1 MKTYQI
7 RIFPTKNQIEE
18 LSELSSIRSDIWNE
32 LLNIQQ
38 KSYEEN
44 KSIYNKFDLN
54 NMLPKLK
61 NKYPNW
67 KKLNSKAI
75 QTIATELFGSY
86 RSFFNLIK
94 KDKNARPPRKIENKD
109 YHTIT
114 WNQSGWII
122 KENNEIIINKIPFRY
137 KYNLNIKDFNIKEIR
152 VKYVRNKWL
161 CDLVVNDK
169 VDYIDELNIKTN
181 VLSFDLGLKKLATG
195 IDNKGNQVVVENKS
209 KKINKYFQKQIGK
222 VQEKRSK
229 TKKESKRNKKL
240 RKDLNKLYHKKN
252 EQIKQTLHIQSKKL
266 VNMNYNTIIVG
277 DLSVKKLMEKQGTN
291 KKKKGIRKSFHQS
304 NINMFLQ
311 FLSYK
316 CQSKNINL
324 TKIDEKWT
332 SQLNCLTGKLFDKKL
347 ELSDREVQLSKEITI
362 DRDLNSA
369 INILNRWFENH
380 FASMNEPLDI
390 SNVLK
395 KYNLSKETQKSL
407 VCV

>member
-122 KENNEIIINKIPFRY
+122 KGNNEIIINKIPFRY

-395 KYNLSKETQKSL
+395 KYNLSKETHKSL

>member
-7 RIFPTKNQIEE
+7 RLFPSKEQIDN
-18 LSELSSIRSDIWNE
+18 LNELSSIRSEIWNE

-61 NKYPNW
+61 EKYPKW

-94 KDKNARPPRKIENKD
+94 KDKNARPPKNIENND

-137 KYNLNIKDFNIKEIR
+137 KSNFNIKELNIKEIR
-152 VKYVRNKWL
+152 VKYIRNKWL

-169 VDYIDELNIKTN
+169 IDYETDLNIKTN
-181 VLSFDLGLKKLATG
+181 VLAFDLGLKKLATG
-195 IDNKGNQVVVENKS
+195 IDNKGNQIVVENKS

-229 TKKESKRNKKL
+229 TKKGSKRNKKL
-240 RKDLNKLYHKKN
+240 KKDLNKLYHKKN

-266 VNMNYNTIIVG
+266 SNMNYNTIIVG
-277 DLSVKKLMEKQGTN
+277 DLSVKKLMEKEGVN
-291 KKKKGIRKSFHQS
+291 KKKKGIRKSFHNT

-332 SQLNCLTGKLFDKKL
+332 SQLNCLTGKIFDKKL
-347 ELSDREVQLSKEITI
+347 KLSDREVQLSDKIII

-369 INILNRWFENH
+369 INILKRWFENH
-380 FASMNEPLDI
+380 FASMNEPLDLT
-390 SNVLK
+390 NVLK
-395 KYNLSKETQKSL
+395 KYNLFKETHKSL

>member
-7 RIFPTKNQIEE
+7 RLFPTKEKIDQLN
-18 LSELSSIRSDIWNE
+18 ELSSIRTEVWNKLLDI
-32 LLNIQQ
+32 Q
-38 KSYEEN
+38 KESYELN

-54 NMLPKLK
+54 NMLPELK
-61 NKYPNW
+61 EKNLSW
-67 KKLNSKAI
+67 KKLNSKAL
-75 QTIATELFGSY
+75 QTISTELFGSY

-94 KDKNARPPRKIENKD
+94 KDKNARPPKKIENKD

-122 KENNEIIINKIPFRY
+122 KDNNEIIINKINFRY
-137 KYNLNIKDFNIKEIR
+137 KSNINISELNIKEIR
-152 VKYVRNKWL
+152 IKYSRNKWL

-169 VDYIDELNIKTN
+169 IEYKNDINIKTN
-181 VLSFDLGLKKLATG
+181 VLAFDLGLSKLATG
-195 IDNKGNQVVVENKS
+195 VDNKGNQIIVENKS
-209 KKINKYFQKQIGK
+209 KRINKYFQKQISRIQK
-222 VQEKRSK
+222 KSSK
-229 TKKESKRNKKL
+229 TKKGSIRNLKFK
-240 RKDLNKLYHKKN
+240 KDLNKLYQKKN

-266 VNMNYNTIIVG
+266 ANMDYNTIIVG
-277 DLSVKKLMEKQGTN
+277 DLSVKKLMEKEGTN
-291 KKKKGIRKSFHQS
+291 KNKRGIRKSFHQS

-316 CQSKNINL
+316 CQNKNINL

-332 SQLNCLTGKLFDKKL
+332 TQLNCLTGKLFDKKA
-347 ELSDREVQLSKEITI
+347 ELSDREVKLSNEITI

-369 INILNRWFENH
+369 INIMKRWFENQ

-390 SNVLK
+390 SNVLR
-395 KYNLSKETQKSL
+395 KYNLSKETHKSL

>member
-7 RIFPTKNQIEE
+7 RLFPTKNQIDE
-18 LSELSSIRSDIWNE
+18 LNELSSIRQDVWNK
-32 LLNIQQ
+32 LLDIQQ

-44 KSIYNKFDLN
+44 KSIHNKFDLN

-61 NKYPNW
+61 EKYPNW
-67 KKLNSKAI
+67 KKLNSKAM
-75 QTIATELFGSY
+75 QTVATELFGSY

-94 KDKNARPPRKIENKD
+94 KDKTARPPKKIGNTD

-122 KENNEIIINKIPFRY
+122 KEDNEIIINKIPFRY
-137 KYNLNIKDFNIKEIR
+137 KSNLNIKDLIIKEIR

-161 CDLVVNDK
+161 CDLVVNDQINYEDK
-169 VDYIDELNIKTN
+169 LNIKTN
-181 VLSFDLGLKKLATG
+181 VLAFDLGLKKLATG

-209 KKINKYFQKQIGK
+209 KKINKYFQKQISK

-229 TKKESKRNKKL
+229 TKKGSKRNQKL
-240 RKDLNKLYHKKN
+240 RKDLRKLYHRKN

-266 VNMNYNTIIVG
+266 ANMNYNTIIVG
-277 DLSVKKLMEKQGTN
+277 DLSVKKLMEREGVN
-291 KKKKGIRKSFHQS
+291 KNKKGIRKSFHQS

-316 CQSKNINL
+316 CQNKNINL

-347 ELSDREVQLSKEITI
+347 ELNDREVELSDKIII

-369 INILNRWFENH
+369 INILKRWFENH

-390 SNVLK
+390 SNVLR

-407 VCV
+407 VFV